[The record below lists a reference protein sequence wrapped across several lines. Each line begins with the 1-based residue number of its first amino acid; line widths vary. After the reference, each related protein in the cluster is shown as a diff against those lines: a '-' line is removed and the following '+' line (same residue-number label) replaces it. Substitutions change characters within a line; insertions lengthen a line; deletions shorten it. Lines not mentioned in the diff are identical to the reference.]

1 MKTSSLNKSLFFSKT
16 NEYLNVYLPKQA
28 VKSGKTIKTYTDAL
42 TVFRRYLYEERGI
55 SIRSFRFEDCTRELL
70 LDYLAYLKRDHKAAS
85 CNNRMAAIRSYLWYV
100 ADGDIS
106 MQSIALMASK
116 VPRIRE
122 PKVVREIIQEADFNA
137 LLASPPNTRIGIRDR
152 TIMILLYDSAIRVS
166 ELLSLNVSSI
176 NFSSSPVYIRIH
188 GKGDK
193 ERIVTITEKTVAHLR
208 MYLKIYHSDKTDD
221 MPLFYTVIK
230 GRTDR
235 MSPGNVGRIINKYAS
250 AIREEHPDLPEKI
263 YPHMFRRTRAC
274 NLYQDGVELELV
286 SRILG
291 HSSTQ
296 TTRIYAT
303 PSVEM
308 MRKAMEHSDSSIPN
322 EAPLWPDDEA
332 EIARLCG
339 IR

>member
-1 MKTSSLNKSLFFSKT
+1 
-16 NEYLNVYLPKQA
+16 
-28 VKSGKTIKTYTDAL
+28 
-42 TVFRRYLYEERGI
+42 
-55 SIRSFRFEDCTRELL
+55 
-70 LDYLAYLKRDHKAAS
+70 
-85 CNNRMAAIRSYLWYV
+85 
-100 ADGDIS
+100 
-106 MQSIALMASK
+106 
-116 VPRIRE
+116 
-122 PKVVREIIQEADFNA
+122 
-137 LLASPPNTRIGIRDR
+137 
-152 TIMILLYDSAIRVS
+152 
-166 ELLSLNVSSI
+166 
-176 NFSSSPVYIRIH
+176 
-188 GKGDK
+188 
-193 ERIVTITEKTVAHLR
+193 
-208 MYLKIYHSDKTDD
+208 MYLKIYHSDKTDG

-308 MRKAMEHSDSSIPN
+308 MRKAREHSDLSIPN
-322 EAPLWPDDEA
+322 ESPLWPDDEA

>member
-1 MKTSSLNKSLFFSKT
+1 MKTSSLNRLLFFSKT
-16 NEYLNVYLPKQA
+16 NEYLNVNLPKQA
-28 VKSGKTIKTYTDAL
+28 AKSDKTIKTYTDAL
-42 TVFRRYLYEERGI
+42 TVFRRYLYEERGV
-55 SIRSFRFEDCTRELL
+55 SIRSFRFEDCTRDLL
-70 LDYLAYLKRDHKAAS
+70 LDYLAYLKRDHKATS
-85 CNNRMAAIRSYLWYV
+85 CNNRMAAIKSYLWYV

-122 PKVVREIIQEADFNA
+122 PKVTREIIQEADFNA

-193 ERIVTITEKTVAHLR
+193 ERIVTITDKTVDHLR
-208 MYLKIYHSDKTDD
+208 VYLKIYYSDKAED

-230 GRTDR
+230 GRIDR
-235 MSPGNVGRIINKYAS
+235 MSPGNVGRIINKYAA
-250 AIREEHPDLPEKI
+250 AIREEHPELPKKI

-274 NLYQDGVELELV
+274 NLYQDGVELELI

-296 TTRIYAT
+296 TTRIYAN

-308 MRKAMEHSDSSIPN
+308 MRKAMEHSDSSLPN
-322 EAPLWPDDEA
+322 ETPLWPDDEV

>member
-1 MKTSSLNKSLFFSKT
+1 MKTVSLNKSLFFSKT
-16 NEYLNVYLPKQA
+16 NEYLNVYLPRQA
-28 VKSGKTIKTYTDAL
+28 VKSEKTIKTYADAL

-55 SIRSFRFEDCTRELL
+55 SIRSFKFEDCTRDLL
-70 LDYLAYLKRDHKAAS
+70 LEYLAYLKKDHKVSS
-85 CNNRMAAIRSYLWYV
+85 CNNRMAAIKSYLWYV

-116 VPRIRE
+116 VPHIRE
-122 PKVVREIIQEADFNA
+122 PKITRDIIREQDFKA
-137 LLASPPNTRIGIRDR
+137 LLLAPPDTKTGIRDKV
-152 TIMILLYDSAIRVS
+152 IMILLYDSAVRVS
-166 ELLSLNVSSI
+166 ELLSLDVSSI

-193 ERIVTITEKTVAHLR
+193 ERIVSITEKTVEHLQ
-208 MYLKIYHSDKTDD
+208 MYLKIYHPDNNKDR
-221 MPLFYTVIK
+221 PLFYTAIK

-235 MSPGNVGRIINKYAS
+235 MSPGNVARIINKYAA
-250 AIREEHPDLPEKI
+250 AIREDHPDLPEKI

-274 NLYQDGVELELV
+274 NLYQDGVDLELV

-296 TTRIYAT
+296 TTRIYAA

-308 MRKAMEHSDSSIPN
+308 LREAMKENKAVPDET
-322 EAPLWPDDEA
+322 PLWLDDES
-332 EIARLCG
+332 ELARLCG